1 MKKTQIPPFQLI
13 TSTTGKT
20 MYSESKTIT
29 KNVPLTIRVY
39 ARSPHRCHP
48 DCPYCEKDVVSSGN
62 YDCTMYLKCIDK
74 GRDDADGYSHY
85 GFVRCEECI
94 ARFGMPEK

>member
-1 MKKTQIPPFQLI
+1 MNNEL
-13 TSTTGKT
+13 
-20 MYSESKTIT
+20 KTIT

-62 YDCTMYLKCIDK
+62 YDCTMYLSVSTKEKTMRTDIRIMDLYVAKNVLRDLVCQKNKEKTITK
-74 GRDDADGYSHY
+74 G
-85 GFVRCEECI
+85 
-94 ARFGMPEK
+94 KTQ